1 MNHAKPLLMSVGA
14 AYQRHPARMFLRPE
28 QHSHIAAAYD
38 KAAFDISLPAQTRA
52 ALIALTLLILSASRE
67 AKQACS
73 PECLL
78 LALSGLSDALIT
90 RSAFGPKADMPNEHV
105 ECPLMTQSGNR
116 HTSLQVT
123 AMMPTRNPNTG
134 VARKI
139 YEYTP

>member
-38 KAAFDISLPAQTRA
+38 KAAFDISLAAQTRA
-52 ALIALTLLILSASRE
+52 ALIALTLLSASRE

-73 PECLL
+73 RERLL

-105 ECPLMTQSGNR
+105 ECPLISQS
-116 HTSLQVT
+116 
-123 AMMPTRNPNTG
+123 
-134 VARKI
+134 VALLLLLVPVVVVS
-139 YEYTP
+139 T